1 MHLLARV
8 VENRNM
14 RSLKQLQLF
23 MKSGLGSGV
32 VCQNKTFGDFYL
44 HQTQPRCSFLVL
56 GVVCVVR

>member
-32 VCQNKTFGDFYL
+32 VCQNKTFALCLDA
-44 HQTQPRCSFLVL
+44 QN
-56 GVVCVVR
+56 